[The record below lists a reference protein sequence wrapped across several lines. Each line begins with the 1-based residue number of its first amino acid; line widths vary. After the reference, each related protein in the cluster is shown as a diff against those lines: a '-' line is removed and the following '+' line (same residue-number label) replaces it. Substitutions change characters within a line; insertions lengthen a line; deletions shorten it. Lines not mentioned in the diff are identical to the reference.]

1 MKVEAVFTAES
12 CMHVLCECVFMCLA
26 PSFLRSL
33 PRLEWGCAACG
44 AGGCPWAWAVA
55 RGRRV
60 TVLSPTIGTSRNQN
74 GAGIFLSELTE
85 RHAAIA
91 RQASRG

>member
-1 MKVEAVFTAES
+1 MLPAIPHPRKPRWNPMKVEAVFTAES

-44 AGGCPWAWAVA
+44 AGGCPWAWPVGAELQYC
-55 RGRRV
+55 RR
-60 TVLSPTIGTSRNQN
+60 LSAHHEIK
-74 GAGIFLSELTE
+74 TE
-85 RHAAIA
+85 PEY
-91 RQASRG
+91 SFPN